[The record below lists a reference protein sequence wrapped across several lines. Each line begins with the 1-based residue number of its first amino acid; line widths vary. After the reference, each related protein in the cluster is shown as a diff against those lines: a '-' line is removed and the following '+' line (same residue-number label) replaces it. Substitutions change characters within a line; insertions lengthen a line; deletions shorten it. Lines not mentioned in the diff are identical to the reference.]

1 MAKNIK
7 TSSTTAGDEEKEAV
21 LSTQQAAKQLGVSV
35 RTIQLWVE
43 AGSLA
48 AWKTAGNHRR
58 IYQWSVDK
66 LQDKGKTKDG
76 QSSEAGALRSS
87 ILIVEDDKTTQVYYE
102 SMLQMLKLEDSLYF
116 ASDGIEGLVSLGRY
130 RPWLMLLD
138 IDMPRMDGIE
148 MIRSLAQQPLT
159 RTLSI
164 IVVSNVEQSEAIRRG
179 LPVDC
184 TFFQKP
190 ISLQDLSGAIEEL
203 SKNKEHH
210 LGEAR
215 Q

>member
-1 MAKNIK
+1 MANNIK
-7 TSSTTAGDEEKEAV
+7 NSSMSLDSEKKEAV
-21 LSTQQAAKQLGVSV
+21 LSTRQAAEQLGVSV

-43 AGSLA
+43 AGLLA

-66 LQDKGKTKDG
+66 LKNEGETE
-76 QSSEAGALRSS
+76 SSPAGAVALIQSS
-87 ILIVEDDKTTQVYYE
+87 ILVVEDDKTTQVYYE
-102 SMLQMLKLEDSLYF
+102 SMFQMLKLEDSIYF

-148 MIRSLAQQPLT
+148 MIRSLSQQPLT
-159 RTLSI
+159 QTLSV
-164 IVVSNVEQSEAIRRG
+164 IVVSNVERPEAIKRG
-179 LPVDC
+179 LPIDC

-190 ISLQDLSGAIEEL
+190 ISLRDLSGAIEALAE
-203 SKNKEHH
+203 NKQHH
-210 LGEAR
+210 IGGIE